1 MMIHHD
7 HHWWLFHIACNRPK
21 HLRGMW
27 GPYSGATAIQPTE
40 IWCHL
45 LIMECD
51 CGWKP
56 SGEGLRVLKIFEIE
70 TNLVFENW
78 QEGCHADN
86 SSGGV
91 SLCQSVALDVEDF
104 GNGALETECEV
115 VKTVGGNSQNRK
127 LETNNWFT
135 YRRRFGWPPWIQ
147 KQYTQKRL
155 HSHPTSTKSFILGIR
170 PVELFYPSVQSS
182 PFSETQVQVPTS
194 QTYQIDPPWP
204 RAGCQFLCSLWTLLP
219 FDLVV
224 NKLCELENYQA
235 DHARRPWGHF
245 GQVPDCPDIPSHGP
259 GGDSPLHNVQFVLYD
274 SPLYQKTEI
283 PKPLSHTKQLFS
295 GPIPIF
301 L

>member
-1 MMIHHD
+1 MMERQDHLNGSIANQGLRATHGDLANTFWHVASWKHIILTMIMMIHHD
-7 HHWWLFHIACNRPK
+7 HHWWLFHIACNWPK

-27 GPYSGATAIQPTE
+27 GPYSGATAIQLTQ

-204 RAGCQFLCSLWTLLP
+204 RAGCQFLCSLWTLTLWSR
-219 FDLVV
+219 
-224 NKLCELENYQA
+224 CE
-235 DHARRPWGHF
+235 
-245 GQVPDCPDIPSHGP
+245 
-259 GGDSPLHNVQFVLYD
+259 
-274 SPLYQKTEI
+274 
-283 PKPLSHTKQLFS
+283 
-295 GPIPIF
+295 
-301 L
+301 

>member
-1 MMIHHD
+1 MMERQD
-7 HHWWLFHIACNRPK
+7 HLKRKWKYWWLRDRTIWIKSESFDDGETGPFERQHRQSGTSRYTWWLGQHFLTCCIIKTYNTDDDDDSSRSPLVIISHCLQPAQTFERNVGSIFWSNSNSTDTDLMSFANNGMWLWLK
-21 HLRGMW
+21 TLRG
-27 GPYSGATAIQPTE
+27 GFACYE
-40 IWCHL
+40 NIWNWNKFSFWN
-45 LIMECD
+45 
-51 CGWKP
+51 WK
-56 SGEGLRVLKIFEIE
+56 
-70 TNLVFENW
+70 
-78 QEGCHADN
+78 EGCHADN

-204 RAGCQFLCSLWTLLP
+204 RAGCQFLCSLWTLPLWSR
-219 FDLVV
+219 
-224 NKLCELENYQA
+224 CE
-235 DHARRPWGHF
+235 
-245 GQVPDCPDIPSHGP
+245 
-259 GGDSPLHNVQFVLYD
+259 
-274 SPLYQKTEI
+274 
-283 PKPLSHTKQLFS
+283 
-295 GPIPIF
+295 
-301 L
+301 

>member
-27 GPYSGATAIQPTE
+27 GPYSGATPIQLTQ

-147 KQYTQKRL
+147 NSIHKRGYTA
-155 HSHPTSTKSFILGIR
+155 
-170 PVELFYPSVQSS
+170 
-182 PFSETQVQVPTS
+182 TQ
-194 QTYQIDPPWP
+194 
-204 RAGCQFLCSLWTLLP
+204 
-219 FDLVV
+219 
-224 NKLCELENYQA
+224 QA
-235 DHARRPWGHF
+235 
-245 GQVPDCPDIPSHGP
+245 Q
-259 GGDSPLHNVQFVLYD
+259 N
-274 SPLYQKTEI
+274 
-283 PKPLSHTKQLFS
+283 PLS
-295 GPIPIF
+295 
-301 L
+301 

>member
-27 GPYSGATAIQPTE
+27 GPYSGATPIQLTQ

-204 RAGCQFLCSLWTLLP
+204 RAGCQFLCSLWTLPLWSEA
-219 FDLVV
+219 VWTW
-224 NKLCELENYQA
+224 KLSGWPCAETLGTLWASPRLSRYSF
-235 DHARRPWGHF
+235 PWTRWGLTIA
-245 GQVPDCPDIPSHGP
+245 QCAVCI
-259 GGDSPLHNVQFVLYD
+259 VR
-274 SPLYQKTEI
+274 
-283 PKPLSHTKQLFS
+283 
-295 GPIPIF
+295 
-301 L
+301 